1 MRGHFSTRDASGG
14 RVLDEAAWEASIQQV
29 LDACKEFDVA
39 CGFPANENDIG
50 MRIEQGFSVFVM
62 NWGDAGF
69 RTIDVGRQASGR

>member
-1 MRGHFSTRDASGG
+1 M
-14 RVLDEAAWEASIQQV
+14 

-69 RTIDVGRQASGR
+69 KTIDVGRQASGR